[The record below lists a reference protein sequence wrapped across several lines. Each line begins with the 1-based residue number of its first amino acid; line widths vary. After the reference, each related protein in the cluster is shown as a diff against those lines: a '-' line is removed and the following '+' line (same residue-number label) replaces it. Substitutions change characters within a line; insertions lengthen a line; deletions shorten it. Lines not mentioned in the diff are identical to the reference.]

1 MSNNDLSYVTRPK
14 APMSTYHP
22 SLDTILIYK
31 QDTIAISM
39 LKKQQ
44 YEEDKTFFRVQ
55 ELLLRNLG
63 YQTQQYQQIQ
73 APNLSTQQLEYQIP
87 LSPIE

>member
-1 MSNNDLSYVTRPK
+1 MHLK
-14 APMSTYHP
+14 ALMSTCHP
-22 SLDTILIYK
+22 ILDTILKYK

-44 YEEDKTFFRVQ
+44 YEEDKTFVRVQ
-55 ELLLRNLG
+55 DILPRNLR
-63 YQTQQYQQIQ
+63 YHNQQYQQIQ
-73 APNLSTQQLEYQIP
+73 APNPSTQQLEYQIP

>member
-1 MSNNDLSYVTRPK
+1 MFNNDLSYVTHLK
-14 APMSTYHP
+14 APISISHP
-22 SLDTILIYK
+22 SLDTILKYK

-44 YEEDKTFFRVQ
+44 YEEDKTFVRVQ
-55 ELLLRNLG
+55 ELLPRNLG
-63 YQTQQYQQIQ
+63 YHTQQYQQIQ

>member
-1 MSNNDLSYVTRPK
+1 
-14 APMSTYHP
+14 MSTYHP
-22 SLDTILIYK
+22 SLDIILKYK

-55 ELLLRNLG
+55 ELLPRNLG
-63 YQTQQYQQIQ
+63 YHTQQYQKIQ

-87 LSPIE
+87 LLPIE

>member
-1 MSNNDLSYVTRPK
+1 MLNNDLSYVTHIE
-14 APMSTYHP
+14 APISTYHP
-22 SLDTILIYK
+22 SLDTILKYK

-44 YEEDKTFFRVQ
+44 CEEDKTFFRVQ
-55 ELLLRNLG
+55 DIHPRNLG
-63 YQTQQYQQIQ
+63 YHTQQYKQIQ
-73 APNLSTQQLEYQIP
+73 EPNLNTQQLEYQIP